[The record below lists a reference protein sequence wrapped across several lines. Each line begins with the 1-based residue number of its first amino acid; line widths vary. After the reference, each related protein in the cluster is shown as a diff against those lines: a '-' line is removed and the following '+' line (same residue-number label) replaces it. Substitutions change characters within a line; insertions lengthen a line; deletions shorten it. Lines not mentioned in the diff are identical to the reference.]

1 MIPAVITRL
10 KKLTLRQWLL
20 IAIVAAIVGLPA
32 SYYAARWVWRAFFR
46 PPVELPMLPYGELRV
61 GIDASYPPFGLDL
74 GGELIGLDVDLAR
87 AVAEEMGVP
96 LRFINMGYDGLYD
109 SLRADQADA
118 LFSALRVDPL
128 RMNDARYTRP
138 YFDAGQVL
146 VRPPESGIDHMS
158 DMEGRTIAIEFGT
171 EGDLEA
177 RTWQRRLRVLTIESY
192 DVASAALDAVLAGE
206 AEAALV
212 DAISAR
218 LWLEEHD
225 GLAVAPES
233 VTSDPYAVAVQ
244 VGNFKLWE
252 ALNTALTTLIENGT
266 VEDIIDR
273 WL

>member
-1 MIPAVITRL
+1 MIPALMNRLRRLTR
-10 KKLTLRQWLL
+10 RQWLI
-20 IAIVAAIVGLPA
+20 IAIVATIIGLPLG
-32 SYYAARWVWRAFFR
+32 YDFARWVWRTYFR
-46 PPVELPMLPYGELRV
+46 PRPEPPMLPYGELRV
-61 GIDASYPPFGLDL
+61 GIDASYPPFGVDL

-128 RMNDARYTRP
+128 RMNDARYTVP

-146 VRPPESGIDHMS
+146 VRPPDSGIDTMQ
-158 DMEGRTIAIEFGT
+158 DLEGRTLAVEFGA

-177 RTWQRRLRVLTIESY
+177 RRWQRRLRVLHIASFE
-192 DVASAALDAVLAGE
+192 VAAQALEAVLAGQ
-206 AEAALV
+206 ADAALV

-218 LWLEEHD
+218 IWLGEHE
-225 GLAVAPES
+225 GLAVAPEY

-244 VGNFKLWE
+244 VGNGKLWE
-252 ALNTALTTLIENGT
+252 AINAALTRLLADGT
-266 VEDIIDR
+266 VEAIIDR